1 MDNEILAF
9 AIIGNIFNFI
19 YNIPFVWVVMKHWN
33 ADNIS
38 KKFLY
43 IRIIGSISWIIY
55 AILSKNLFIGLSYC
69 VTLTS
74 SLLVTYVKITQ
85 KRNDDQIK
93 TGSPIVNNDFFK
105 VSFV

>member
-1 MDNEILAF
+1 MDKLILSF

-19 YNIPFVWVVMKHWN
+19 YNIPFVYVVFKHWN

-43 IRIIGSISWIIY
+43 IRILGSISWIIY
-55 AILSKNLFIGLSYC
+55 AILDKNLYVGLSYS

-85 KRNDDQIK
+85 KK
-93 TGSPIVNNDFFK
+93 TNEPISPNNNNDFFK
-105 VSFV
+105 ISWV